1 MKQESKD
8 IPQVGENIT
17 QPSHIRTMIAK
28 AKAEHPDSVVV
39 YFIKHKSASDSL
51 AKPKTPL

>member
-8 IPQVGENIT
+8 IPQAGENIT

-28 AKAEHPDSVVV
+28 TKAEHPDSVVV

-51 AKPKTPL
+51 AKPKAPL